1 MKRIL
6 FLSFFIIS
14 GLLIADDHNPKYIER
29 LAIDNPDIDFLIVGT
44 GDMQERM
51 WKVKLK
57 MDLAELKGPPSLADM
72 KSKKENRIADLDLL
86 INSGK
91 YKGAAL
97 ERLTN
102 MRSRVMEA
110 NLPSQEQINQR
121 HDRRLRAMKSKMR
134 SRVRMMDRKFRDPRR
149 ERDMLER
156 ERREMRKQRNK
167 D

>member
-14 GLLIADDHNPKYIER
+14 GLLIADDHKR
-29 LAIDNPDIDFLIVGT
+29 MS

-57 MDLAELKGPPSLADM
+57 MDLAELKGPPSLADL

-91 YKGAAL
+91 YKGDAL
-97 ERLTN
+97 ERLTT
-102 MRSRVMEA
+102 MRSRAMEA
-110 NLPSQEQINQR
+110 DLPY
-121 HDRRLRAMKSKMR
+121 RR
-134 SRVRMMDRKFRDPRR
+134 
-149 ERDMLER
+149 ML
-156 ERREMRKQRNK
+156 
-167 D
+167 

>member
-14 GLLIADDHNPKYIER
+14 GLLIADDHKR
-29 LAIDNPDIDFLIVGT
+29 MS

-57 MDLAELKGPPSLADM
+57 MDLAELKGPPSLADL
-72 KSKKENRIADLDLL
+72 KLKKENRIADLDLL

-91 YKGAAL
+91 YKGDAL
-97 ERLTN
+97 ERLIN

-110 NLPSQEQINQR
+110 NLPSQDQINQR
-121 HDRRLRAMKSKMR
+121 YDRRLRAMKFKMR
-134 SRVRMMDRKFRDPRR
+134 SRARMMDRKFRDPGR

-156 ERREMRKQRNK
+156 ERWEMRKQRNK
-167 D
+167 NRNKD